1 MTTAIANTAIK
12 IIKKSQGLRERYL
25 AELDKREGKE
35 KYELAVEVARLTQE
49 QAEQVS
55 LAALVQKEVI
65 EGWTDADYT
74 DMEVDRAIVQTELG
88 LPTTILPLADI
99 HTESEGRKSKPKERL
114 EASWGEGWEDLV
126 GDLKPPWPAEE
137 FIRSLAVFLENHREW
152 AAAEELLEKRIAKR
166 LAGKKTK
173 KVPWLTSS
181 DVNGKDIKKLKS
193 AASKK
198 TSAEEGSGRISPAG
212 QVTNVETQPAS
223 QTEVETPVVP
233 SLSSG
238 DRETAARSDDM
249 VEENIVRVTPGSE
262 EATEKQGS
270 ISHGSS
276 ATPSAI
282 AENLSGP
289 EDASALEESVE
300 ETKEKEVGA
309 GEEGEVNAAVSPI
322 TPRKRRRDATS
333 ETEGKRRRYGVG
345 IPIINLEV
353 DEGVEEIKREARGEE
368 EKDDALVVEGAMR
381 VLFGGERPGKEHA
394 TRLLG
399 KIMKVLQAEVVE
411 VEEEEE

>member
-1 MTTAIANTAIK
+1 MTTTIANTASK

-25 AELDKREGKE
+25 AEMDKREGKE

-55 LAALVQKEVI
+55 FAALVQKEVI
-65 EGWTDADYT
+65 EGWTDADYA
-74 DMEVDRAIVQTELG
+74 DMEVDRAVAQTELG
-88 LPTTILPLADI
+88 FTTTILPLADI
-99 HTESEGRKSKPKERL
+99 HTESERRKSKAKERL

-126 GDLKPPWPAEE
+126 GDLMPPWPAEE
-137 FIRSLAVFLENHREW
+137 FLRSLAVFSENHAEW
-152 AAAEELLEKRIAKR
+152 AAAEELLEKRIAER
-166 LAGKKTK
+166 LAAKKTK
-173 KVPWLTSS
+173 KVPWLTSR
-181 DVNGKDIKKLKS
+181 DVTGKDIKKLKS
-193 AASKK
+193 AAGKQ
-198 TSAEEGSGRISPAG
+198 TSEEEGSGRVGPAG
-212 QVTNVETQPAS
+212 QVTNVETQTAS
-223 QTEVETPVVP
+223 QTAVETPVVP
-233 SLSSG
+233 SSSSG
-238 DRETAARSDDM
+238 ETAARSDGV
-249 VEENIVRVTPGSE
+249 VEEDIVRVPPGSE

-282 AENLSGP
+282 AEDLSGP

-300 ETKEKEVGA
+300 ETKEKEVGD

-322 TPRKRRRDATS
+322 TPRKRRRDAAK
-333 ETEGKRRRYGVG
+333 ETEGKRRRYGVD
-345 IPIINLEV
+345 IPVINLDV
-353 DEGVEEIKREARGEE
+353 DEGVEELKREARGEE
-368 EKDDALVVEGAMR
+368 EKDDALAVEGAMR

-399 KIMKVLQAEVVE
+399 KIMKVLKAEVVE